1 MKSIY
6 IFALLFSLGCKF
18 SKAQSYMFSALTGF
32 NVVSDRNTQR
42 QGLSFFTSDE
52 LLEMT
57 LEFDMKEFLKTKSQ
71 SEYQDAILTVKTGA
85 GDSITEHIE
94 LRARGKMRCDYCSFP
109 PIMLKLKGKEN
120 MPGRVQDRGNF
131 KLVTHCNRSP
141 KNEDYVLKEF
151 LVYKMLNLV
160 TPYSFKTR
168 LVRVQYVDIHA
179 AKKSYTTYGFIIESL
194 DQLAERNE
202 AVVIDNPNLA
212 QSHMNSEDMA
222 RTALFNYMIGN
233 TDWSVASQHNVKV
246 LKSVKVLSD
255 KGIPVS
261 YDFDFS
267 GFVNTVYAA
276 PCGKIPIKNVTER
289 YYQGMCLGDE
299 DINPVLEQF
308 DDLKGRFISTIDN
321 FEYLSVG
328 SRKQLESYI
337 HSFYRGF
344 KNQNVLISD
353 LNRTCKSY

>member
-1 MKSIY
+1 MKSLY
-6 IFALLFSLGCKF
+6 ILALLFSLFCNL
-18 SKAQSYMFSALTGF
+18 SKGQPYLGSGE
-32 NVVSDRNTQR
+32 VHPDGNTQKE
-42 QGLSFFTSDE
+42 GLNLFASDD

-57 LEFDMKEFLKTKSQ
+57 LAFDMKEFLKTKNQ
-71 SEYQDAILTVKTGA
+71 LKYHDATLTVKTFA
-85 GDSITEHIE
+85 GDSVTEHIE
-94 LRARGKMRCDYCSFP
+94 LKARGKMRCDYCSFP
-109 PIMLKLKGKEN
+109 PIMMKLKEKN
-120 MPGRVQDRGNF
+120 SIPGGIQDRGNF

-141 KNEDYVLKEF
+141 KNEDYVLKEY
-151 LVYKMLNLV
+151 LVYRLLNLV

-168 LVRVQYVDIHA
+168 LVRIQYVDIHET
-179 AKKSYTTYGFIIESL
+179 KKSFTTYGFLIENL
-194 DQLAERNE
+194 DQLAERNN

-222 RTALFNYMIGN
+222 RTSLFNYMIGN

-246 LKSVKVLSD
+246 LKSVNVLSD

-267 GFVNTVYAA
+267 GFVNTSYAA

-289 YYQGMCLGDE
+289 YYQGMCLSEE
-299 DINPVLEQF
+299 DINPVLEEF
-308 DDLKGRFISTIDN
+308 EDLKGRFISTIDN
-321 FEYLSVG
+321 FEYLSTG

-337 HSFYRGF
+337 NSFYKGF